1 MTVIKITK
9 VLLLNITTTT
19 KICHPNFINNNSSR
33 SLAVAHKLLKIA
45 YKYQVAL
52 V

>member
-9 VLLLNITTTT
+9 VLRLNITTTT
-19 KICHPNFINNNSSR
+19 KICHPNFTNNNSR
-33 SLAVAHKLLKIA
+33 SLAVAHRQLKIV
-45 YKYQVAL
+45 YKYQVEL